1 MRGREIPLVTKDAVD
16 YLVTKATES
25 LQEVNM
31 RNSFVFIFLCLL
43 ALSCSTQQSHQ
54 TALDQ
59 ATKKILVNYLVENY
73 QTPEDYVISCF
84 EDHDI
89 VFLGE
94 YHRIKH
100 DVELIHNLIP
110 RLHEH
115 GIYNLGI
122 EFADF
127 QDQER
132 IDRLITSPEY
142 DESLAQQIQ
151 FDNWP
156 FWGFRE
162 YVDIFKVAWQV
173 NHDLAPDAPR
183 FRVIGLNGKSDWS
196 YVWTEEDRR
205 NPEVMKKVWP
215 YGDSDEHM
223 AKVILRE
230 FVDKGQK
237 ALVYSGMYHAFTKF
251 HQPVYDADLDS
262 VVRRNDERMGNRV
275 YKAIGDR
282 CMTICLHC
290 PWPKYKQW
298 DEEIYPVDG
307 VIDALM
313 PTLAPQYRRIGFDVT
328 GTPFASLKADSC
340 YWRVAYDNFTLADY
354 CDGYIYQKPLG
365 EYEGVTVIDNFI
377 NESNR
382 LAAIAQSAN
391 PQFKDSSRTVEDL
404 MSSLQQDTDFARRFR
419 QFAEGPPEL

>member
-1 MRGREIPLVTKDAVD
+1 MRMSLILVC
-16 YLVTKATES
+16 
-25 LQEVNM
+25 
-31 RNSFVFIFLCLL
+31 LCLL
-43 ALSCSTQQSHQ
+43 VLSCTAEKSQQIS
-54 TALDQ
+54 LDK
-59 ATKKILVNYLVENY
+59 ATKRVLAEFLIENY

-110 RLHEH
+110 KLYEH

-132 IDRLITSPEY
+132 IDQLITVAEY
-142 DESLAQQIQ
+142 DDTLAQQIQ
-151 FDNWP
+151 FNHWP
-156 FWGFRE
+156 YWGYRE
-162 YVDIFKVAWQV
+162 YVDIFTVAWQL
-173 NHDLAPDAPR
+173 NRDLPHDAPK
-183 FRVIGLNGKSDWS
+183 FRVVGLNGRSDWS
-196 YVWTEEDRR
+196 HVWTEEDRR
-205 NPEVMKKVWP
+205 NPEVLKKVWP

-223 AKVILRE
+223 AKVILSE
-230 FVDKGQK
+230 FVDKDQK
-237 ALVYSGMYHAFTKF
+237 AVIYSGMYHAFTRF
-251 HQPVYDADLDS
+251 HQPVYNAELDS
-262 VVRRNDERMGNRV
+262 VVRRNDKRMGNRV

-298 DEEIYPVDG
+298 NEQVYPVDG
-307 VIDALM
+307 IIDALI
-313 PTLAPQYRRIGFDVT
+313 PTLGAEYQRIGFDVNS
-328 GTPFASLKADSC
+328 TPFASLKADLC
-340 YWRVAYDNFTLADY
+340 YWRVAYDDFTLATY

-382 LAAIAQSAN
+382 FAAIAQSAN
-391 PQFKDSSRTVEDL
+391 PRAKDTSQTVEDL
-404 MSSLQQDTDFARRFR
+404 MSSMRRDVDFAYRFR
-419 QFAEGPPEL
+419 QFAGGPPVL